1 MFLDLL
7 YFQEQKLEDKS
18 LEDEWL
24 SFEKM
29 ISGEG
34 AESASSSSR
43 YLVHGMV
50 AYPGMSMG
58 PKQNTSGHSD
68 EEGKKSDGKAK

>member
-1 MFLDLL
+1 MDLL
-7 YFQEQKLEDKS
+7 YFQESRVEDKS

-29 ISGEG
+29 ISAGE
-34 AESASSSSR
+34 SSTENGGSSR

-50 AYPGMSMG
+50 AYPGMSLG
-58 PKQNTSGHSD
+58 QRSSTSGPD
-68 EEGKKSDGKAK
+68 NKEAEKEG